1 MYTAAIIVAGGRG
14 TRMGNALPK
23 QFLPLG
29 GTPILMR
36 TIEPFI
42 TCSRIDEIVVV
53 VPMENITETKQLTA
67 AFAPGKPVGVVP
79 GGAKRQESVFQGLA
93 ALRPGC
99 GVVVIH
105 DAVRPFITASLIA
118 ECVETAER
126 FGAATVARPIKE
138 TVKAVEDG
146 KVVETLDRSKL
157 WIAQTP
163 QAFRAEIILRA
174 HEQAR
179 LDGFLGTDDCML
191 VERLGHPVHVIEGMD
206 ENIKITTP
214 VDLSIAGVILTLYER
229 GGNGC

>member
-1 MYTAAIIVAGGRG
+1 MYTAAVIVAGGLG
-14 TRMGNALPK
+14 VRMGNALPK

-36 TIEPFI
+36 TLEQFI
-42 TCSRIDEIVVV
+42 TCSRIDEIVVA
-53 VPMENITETKQLTA
+53 VPMENITETKRLTA
-67 AFAPGKPVGVVP
+67 ALASGKPVRVVP
-79 GGAKRQESVFQGLA
+79 GGAERQDSVFRGLS
-93 ALRPGC
+93 ALRPEC
-99 GVVVIH
+99 GIVVIH
-105 DAVRPFITASLIA
+105 DAVRPFITAPLIA

-126 FGAATVARPIKE
+126 FGAATVACPIKE

-146 KVVETLDRSKL
+146 MVVKTLDRSKL

-179 LDGFLGTDDCML
+179 LDRFLGTDDCML
-191 VERLGHPVHVIEGMD
+191 VERLGQPVHVIEGMD

-214 VDLSIAGVILTLYER
+214 VDLAIAGVILTLYER